1 MSLDIRNDDYL
12 VLTET
17 GKEYPI
23 REAAFWPYD
32 QVYPSA
38 ILNDAIVECSTKR
51 KASQTTAGK
60 RTSEPATVES
70 DLLCTPLYPDR
81 SATFQRPELKTP
93 MTLLVAYIPSDDGYY
108 ELKVEDLQR

>member
-23 REAAFWPYD
+23 REAAFWPYG
-32 QVYPSA
+32 QAYPSA
-38 ILNDAIVECSTKR
+38 ILNDATVECSTKR
-51 KASQTTAGK
+51 KASQTSAGK
-60 RTSEPATVES
+60 RATEPATQES

-81 SATFQRPELKTP
+81 SNTFPRPELNTP
-93 MTLLVAYIPSDDGYY
+93 MSLLVTYIPTDDGYY
-108 ELKVEDLQR
+108 ELKVEDLKR